1 MTTPSSIPTDVY
13 IAGSTGQTKIHD
25 FNPGRKSWQMYAHKI
40 STIGDNLIFEAIGTN
55 SEIYFKQ
62 KNNEVYKITDLLGG
76 GNSYDD
82 GQAII
87 IGYNAGLTDP
97 SNHSIAIGNEAAQSD
112 NLQYSIA
119 IGYQANKTSNP
130 GGYTSDNGYNIA
142 IGYQAAGQVPSS
154 APPYGS
160 NYNNIS
166 IGHQAG
172 YKATYSNTIN
182 IGHQSGYENQNMNTI
197 GIGLK
202 AAYKSQNL
210 NSIAIGNLAAYLNQS
225 TNAIAI
231 GNNAGKLYQG
241 TTCVA
246 IGDGAGIEYQGWYGI
261 AVGYRAGYIQQG
273 GNSIAIGRESGNY
286 YQGNFSVGIGHHAG
300 EKNQG
305 NESVAIGRESGNETQ
320 GSRCIAIGYNSGNN
334 IQSNNAIAIGY
345 EAAMNNQGANSICIG
360 YNAGRDN
367 QGLNSLAIGY
377 NASATN
383 EKSIVLNATGI
394 TLNSSS
400 SNALFIKPIR
410 SNTNSNKLLYNS
422 STGEITYQPD
432 SGGGGTL
439 LVDSITELT
448 PGNGVNIAGGVNIT
462 GTNIT
467 GINTISA
474 QNFNIGSTNA
484 ISAARQGN
492 FRDLEVK
499 SGTNQS
505 TFLVMG
511 DSGDLSMNGTLT
523 VDNIT
528 EQTTGNG
535 VNIAGGVNITGTNIT
550 GINAISA
557 QNFNIGSTNAISA
570 ARQGNFRDLEV
581 KSGANQTTFLVT
593 GDSGDLTMNGTLTAN
608 SITANS
614 ISITGIVSLANSN
627 KLLYNSSTGEITYQP
642 DSSDLYLDGE
652 AINIGYNAGLTDPS
666 NHSIAIGNQAGE
678 TENLHHSIAIG
689 YQANKKSFPG
699 WGADMGLDGYNIAIG
714 YQAAA
719 DPDGYGPTTP
729 TPQNSRNISIGYQA
743 GYQTKNSDCVSIGS
757 EAGKINQASKTVA
770 IGNFAGKND
779 QEEESI
785 AIGRYS
791 GHAQQG
797 YRSIAIG
804 WLAGGTLQ
812 GANSIAIGTR
822 AGASNQNQ
830 RSIIL
835 NATGSSLYSS
845 HSDALFIKPIRSD
858 TNSNKLLYNSSTG
871 EITYQPDSGGGID
884 TTIGKAITG
893 TWATSHNSA
902 FWAFHTMNDA
912 TKYALRQDQA
922 GETYINSGYNRLHFL
937 IEGVNQMRLTTTGL
951 GIGNTAP
958 TEKLDVTGNIKA
970 SGSIT
975 ANSISVTGLDTTIG
989 KAITGTWATS
999 HNSAFWA
1006 FHTMNDATKYALRQD
1021 QAGETYINSG
1031 YNRVHFLIE
1040 GQDYAGLNTT
1050 GLCIGTTLT
1059 QERLHVNGNIILEA
1073 YEYNTSGGKGIFFRK
1088 DYCPSNT
1095 ANFYNCSI
1103 TTFDHE
1109 NTNSPAGLSINC
1121 IDGASICT
1129 GSDEYRLERFRVAQ
1143 NGNVG
1148 IGTTSPS
1155 EKLEVDGNIKS
1166 SGSFLGSDDR
1176 LKHNEEDIVNA
1187 LSVMRKLKPQKYEK
1201 TKELKAADF
1210 NGSLDEDDIL
1220 CVEAGFIAQDIQNV
1234 PELDYSVVGGDYI
1247 KETVDPS
1254 GVVTTNTVSKP
1265 YYLNYNNI
1273 LTYNVAATQELD
1285 TIVSSLLAEIASLK
1299 ERISA
1304 LEN

>member
-182 IGHQSGYENQNMNTI
+182 IGHQSGYENQSMNTI
-197 GIGLK
+197 GIGRQ

-231 GNNAGKLYQG
+231 GNYAGRLGQG
-241 TTCVA
+241 TTGIA
-246 IGDGAGIEYQGWYGI
+246 IGDNAGNEYQGWYGI
-261 AVGYRAGYIQQG
+261 AVGFRAGYIQQG
-273 GNSIAIGRESGNY
+273 AYTVGLGKLAGNSN
-286 YQGNFSVGIGHHAG
+286 QGNFSVAIGFHAG

-305 NESVAIGRESGNETQ
+305 IESVAIGRESGNETQ
-320 GSRCIAIGYNSGNN
+320 GTQCVAIGYNSGKN
-334 IQSNNAIAIGY
+334 IQSSHAIAIGY

-383 EKSIVLNATGI
+383 ERSIVLNATGSS
-394 TLNSSS
+394 LNSSS
-400 SNALFIKPIR
+400 
-410 SNTNSNKLLYNS
+410 
-422 STGEITYQPD
+422 
-432 SGGGGTL
+432 
-439 LVDSITELT
+439 
-448 PGNGVNIAGGVNIT
+448 
-462 GTNIT
+462 
-467 GINTISA
+467 
-474 QNFNIGSTNA
+474 
-484 ISAARQGN
+484 
-492 FRDLEVK
+492 
-499 SGTNQS
+499 
-505 TFLVMG
+505 
-511 DSGDLSMNGTLT
+511 
-523 VDNIT
+523 
-528 EQTTGNG
+528 
-535 VNIAGGVNITGTNIT
+535 
-550 GINAISA
+550 
-557 QNFNIGSTNAISA
+557 
-570 ARQGNFRDLEV
+570 
-581 KSGANQTTFLVT
+581 
-593 GDSGDLTMNGTLTAN
+593 
-608 SITANS
+608 
-614 ISITGIVSLANSN
+614 
-627 KLLYNSSTGEITYQP
+627 
-642 DSSDLYLDGE
+642 
-652 AINIGYNAGLTDPS
+652 
-666 NHSIAIGNQAGE
+666 
-678 TENLHHSIAIG
+678 
-689 YQANKKSFPG
+689 
-699 WGADMGLDGYNIAIG
+699 
-714 YQAAA
+714 
-719 DPDGYGPTTP
+719 
-729 TPQNSRNISIGYQA
+729 
-743 GYQTKNSDCVSIGS
+743 
-757 EAGKINQASKTVA
+757 
-770 IGNFAGKND
+770 
-779 QEEESI
+779 
-785 AIGRYS
+785 
-791 GHAQQG
+791 
-797 YRSIAIG
+797 
-804 WLAGGTLQ
+804 
-812 GANSIAIGTR
+812 
-822 AGASNQNQ
+822 
-830 RSIIL
+830 
-835 NATGSSLYSS
+835 
-845 HSDALFIKPIRSD
+845 SDALFIKPIRSD

-893 TWATSHNSA
+893 TWATNHNSA
-902 FWAFHTMNDA
+902 FWAFHSMNDA
-912 TKYALRQDQA
+912 TNYALRQDQA

-937 IEGVNQMRLTTTGL
+937 IEGVDQMRLTTTGL

-1006 FHTMNDATKYALRQD
+1006 FHTMNDSTNYALRQD
-1021 QAGETYINSG
+1021 QVGETYINSG

-1040 GQDYAGLNTT
+1040 GVDQMRLTTT
-1050 GLCIGTTLT
+1050 GLGIGTPLT

-1073 YEYNTSGGKGIFFRK
+1073 YEYNTSGGKGIFFRR
-1088 DYCPSNT
+1088 DYSPSNT

-1109 NTNSPAGLSINC
+1109 NKNSPAGLSINC